1 MLMKLMKNK
10 DSNDN
15 LKKRSAIRNEINIK
29 DSFAFSSYAKTMSVG
44 SLIRKTRK
52 ELGFSLQNVADRS
65 GLSVSFVSQAER
77 GVLTPSV
84 SSLKKIA
91 TALEIPAGILMFNSG
106 DNSGATMVSVIR
118 RNDRKKIVLPQ
129 SNAHY
134 ELITPDMR
142 RRASMLSLTAD
153 AGAQS
158 GPTLSHYGEDCVVVL
173 QGALDIQ
180 VGDMWHKLKR
190 GDSIYFNSEIPH
202 RWQNST
208 KSKAIALWMSTPPS
222 F

>member
-1 MLMKLMKNK
+1 MQLMKIKQPEGNV
-10 DSNDN
+10 
-15 LKKRSAIRNEINIK
+15 KKRSAISDEVNSNESLVFSEYTKTIN
-29 DSFAFSSYAKTMSVG
+29 VG

-52 ELGFSLQNVADRS
+52 ELGFSLQKVADRS
-65 GLSVSFVSQAER
+65 ELSVSFVSQVER
-77 GVLTPSV
+77 GILSPSV

-91 TALEIPAGILMFNSG
+91 TALEISAGMLMFNSV
-106 DNSGATMVSVIR
+106 DNSGPTMVSVIR

-158 GPTLSHYGEDCVVVL
+158 GPALSHYGEDCVVVF
-173 QGALDIQ
+173 QGTLDIQ
-180 VGDMWHKLKR
+180 VGDVWHKLKR
-190 GDSIYFNSEIPH
+190 GDSIYFNSEVPH

>member
-1 MLMKLMKNK
+1 MLMKLIKNK
-10 DSNDN
+10 DSDDN
-15 LKKRSAIRNEINIK
+15 LKKRSAISNEINIK
-29 DSFAFSSYAKTMSVG
+29 DSFAFSNNAKTMSVG

-52 ELGFSLQNVADRS
+52 ELGFSLQKVADQS

-106 DNSGATMVSVIR
+106 DSSSATMVSVIR

>member
-1 MLMKLMKNK
+1 MKLMKNI
-10 DSNDN
+10 D
-15 LKKRSAIRNEINIK
+15 
-29 DSFAFSSYAKTMSVG
+29 SVG
-44 SLIRKTRK
+44 SLMRRTRK
-52 ELGFSLQNVADRS
+52 ELGFSLQKVADLS

-77 GVLTPSV
+77 GVLPPSV

-91 TALEIPAGILMFNSG
+91 TALGIPAGRLMFNSG
-106 DNSGATMVSVIR
+106 DKNGPTVVSVIR
-118 RNDRKKIVLPQ
+118 RNERKKIVLPQ

-158 GPTLSHYGEDCVVVL
+158 GPSLSHYGEDCVVVL
-173 QGALDIQ
+173 QGTLDVQ
-180 VGDMWHKLKR
+180 VGDVWHKLKR
-190 GDSIYFNSEIPH
+190 GDSIYFNSEVPH

-208 KSKAIALWMSTPPS
+208 KSKAIAIWMSTPPS
-222 F
+222 V

>member
-1 MLMKLMKNK
+1 MKLMKNI
-10 DSNDN
+10 D
-15 LKKRSAIRNEINIK
+15 
-29 DSFAFSSYAKTMSVG
+29 SVG
-44 SLIRKTRK
+44 SLMRRTRK
-52 ELGFSLQNVADRS
+52 ELGFSLQKVADLS

-77 GVLTPSV
+77 GVLPPSV

-91 TALEIPAGILMFNSG
+91 TALEIPAGMLMFNSG
-106 DNSGATMVSVIR
+106 DNSGPTMVSVIR

-158 GPTLSHYGEDCVVVL
+158 GPSLSHYGEDCVVVL
-173 QGALDIQ
+173 QGTLDVQ
-180 VGDMWHKLKR
+180 VGDVWHKLKR
-190 GDSIYFNSEIPH
+190 GDSIYFNSEVPH

-208 KSKAIALWMSTPPS
+208 KSKAIAIWMSTPPS

>member
-15 LKKRSAIRNEINIK
+15 LKKRSAISNEINIK
-29 DSFAFSSYAKTMSVG
+29 DSLAFSSYDKTSSVG

-52 ELGFSLQNVADRS
+52 ELGFSLQYVADRS

-77 GVLTPSV
+77 SVLTPSV

-106 DNSGATMVSVIR
+106 DNSGGTMVSVIR

>member
-1 MLMKLMKNK
+1 MKLMKYKN
-10 DSNDN
+10 SNDN
-15 LKKRSAIRNEINIK
+15 LTKRNAISNEINIK
-29 DSFAFSSYAKTMSVG
+29 NSFAFSSNANTMSVG
-44 SLIRKTRK
+44 LLIRKTRK
-52 ELGFSLQNVADRS
+52 ELGLSLQKVSDLS

-91 TALEIPAGILMFNSG
+91 SALEIPAGILMFNSG
-106 DNSGATMVSVIR
+106 DNSGVAMVSVIR
-118 RNDRKKIVLPQ
+118 RNERKKIVLPQ

-158 GPTLSHYGEDCVVVL
+158 GPSLSHYGEDCVVVL
-173 QGALDIQ
+173 QGELDIQ
-180 VGDMWHKLKR
+180 VGDMWHRLKR

>member
-1 MLMKLMKNK
+1 MQLMKIKQPGG
-10 DSNDN
+10 N
-15 LKKRSAIRNEINIK
+15 LKKRSAISDEVNSNE
-29 DSFAFSSYAKTMSVG
+29 SLVFSEYAKTINVG

-52 ELGFSLQNVADRS
+52 ELGFSLQKVADRS

-77 GVLTPSV
+77 GILPPSV

-91 TALEIPAGILMFNSG
+91 TALEIPAGMLMFNSG
-106 DNSGATMVSVIR
+106 DNSGPTMVSVIR

-158 GPTLSHYGEDCVVVL
+158 GPALSHYGEDCVVVL
-173 QGALDIQ
+173 QGTLDIQ
-180 VGDMWHKLKR
+180 VGDVWHKLKR
-190 GDSIYFNSEIPH
+190 GDSIYFNSEVPH

-208 KSKAIALWMSTPPS
+208 KSKSIALWMSTPPS